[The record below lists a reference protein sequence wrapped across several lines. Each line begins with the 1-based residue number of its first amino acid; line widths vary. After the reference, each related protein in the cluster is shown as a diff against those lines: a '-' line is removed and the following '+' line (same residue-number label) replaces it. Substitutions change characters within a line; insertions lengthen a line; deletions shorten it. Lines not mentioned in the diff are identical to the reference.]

1 MNAYESPFS
10 NTLNLM
16 ADNLAPA
23 QSAPPSPETT
33 INRLQLQ
40 AAVQSL
46 NQYVAPLLEKI
57 EFVLQDQA
65 DALTVMVVH
74 QDDRHFIRQ
83 IPPDEV
89 LQIAR
94 AIHQLQAVAA
104 RSAD

>member
-1 MNAYESPFS
+1 MNAYEPPFS
-10 NTLNLM
+10 NALNLN
-16 ADNLAPA
+16 ADNLPPA
-23 QSAPPSPETT
+23 QCAPPTSETP

-74 QDDRHFIRQ
+74 QEDRHFIRQ

-89 LQIAR
+89 LRIAR

-104 RSAD
+104 RRAD